1 MTKSR
6 EHDIV
11 YEPRTGTDMEKAT
24 LHKVPIHKYSELC
37 DLGEKHGATRL
48 LASMFK
54 QGNSHIILL
63 QDPKDMSSGHWI
75 SVSRDLPRKRIYFF
89 STYGGRPDEEKI
101 QWMNEDDLRSSG
113 QFMNIFSDSMR
124 ELQKHG
130 WEIHYNDY
138 EYQKPGDNT
147 ATCGIYTAAFLR
159 SGGDPDE
166 FHDEVES
173 IKRTGQDPAVYFYD
187 LYFH

>member
-1 MTKSR
+1 
-6 EHDIV
+6 
-11 YEPRTGTDMEKAT
+11 
-24 LHKVPIHKYSELC
+24 
-37 DLGEKHGATRL
+37 
-48 LASMFK
+48 
-54 QGNSHIILL
+54 
-63 QDPKDMSSGHWI
+63 
-75 SVSRDLPRKRIYFF
+75 
-89 STYGGRPDEEKI
+89 
-101 QWMNEDDLRSSG
+101 MNEDDLRSSG